1 MQTQHT
7 RSLALAVLLLPMLAL
22 ASVGKVSVLE
32 GQASRTPGAGGK
44 QALRVGS
51 DIELGDTL
59 EVGPRSNLKLTLS
72 DRSVIMLGENSQLR
86 IDEARFEG
94 QERKGFSATLGFGK
108 IWSHVEK
115 MMAGS
120 NAKFEVRTERAVAG
134 VRGTIFRVDAVKVV
148 GATTQLA
155 RRAHTVVRVVE
166 GRVAVEAQVKKAGS
180 KPGATPPG
188 KQGPRVQVPGPTEVS
203 AEQWERRFVELQ
215 ANQQVSVGEELWK
228 EAAVDAASKKDAFA
242 RFVDKQQ
249 GATP

>member
-1 MQTQHT
+1 MKRAQRHT
-7 RSLALAVLLLPMLAL
+7 RSLALALLLLPALAL

-32 GQASRTPGAGGK
+32 GRAQRTPASGAK
-44 QALRVGS
+44 AALQVGS

-86 IDEARFEG
+86 IDEATFEG

-108 IWSHVEK
+108 IWSRVEK
-115 MMAGS
+115 MMAGPD
-120 NAKFEVRTERAVAG
+120 AKFEVRTERAVAG

-148 GATTQLA
+148 GATTQLS
-155 RRAHTVVRVVE
+155 RRVHTVVRVVE
-166 GRVAVEAQVKKAGS
+166 GRVAVQAQVKRALK
-180 KPGATPPG
+180 GAQPPG
-188 KQGPRVQVPGPTEVS
+188 KGPRVQVPGPTQVS

-228 EAAVDAASKKDAFA
+228 EAAVDPASRRDAFA
-242 RFVDKQQ
+242 RFVDRN
-249 GATP
+249 P

>member
-1 MQTQHT
+1 MKRAQRHT
-7 RSLALAVLLLPMLAL
+7 RSLALALLLLPALAL

-32 GQASRTPGAGGK
+32 GRAQRTPASGAK
-44 QALRVGS
+44 AALQVGS

-86 IDEARFEG
+86 IDEATFEG

-108 IWSHVEK
+108 IWSRVEK
-115 MMAGS
+115 MMAGPD
-120 NAKFEVRTERAVAG
+120 AKFEVRTERAVAG

-148 GATTQLA
+148 GATTQLS
-155 RRAHTVVRVVE
+155 RRVHTVVRVVE
-166 GRVAVEAQVKKAGS
+166 GRVAVQAQVKRAPK
-180 KPGATPPG
+180 GAQPPG
-188 KQGPRVQVPGPTEVS
+188 GKGPRVQVPGPTQVS

-228 EAAVDAASKKDAFA
+228 EAAVDPASRRDAFA
-242 RFVDKQQ
+242 RFVDRN
-249 GATP
+249 P

>member
-1 MQTQHT
+1 
-7 RSLALAVLLLPMLAL
+7 
-22 ASVGKVSVLE
+22 
-32 GQASRTPGAGGK
+32 
-44 QALRVGS
+44 
-51 DIELGDTL
+51 
-59 EVGPRSNLKLTLS
+59 
-72 DRSVIMLGENSQLR
+72 MLGENSQLR
-86 IDEARFEG
+86 IDEASFEG

-108 IWSHVEK
+108 IWSQVEK
-115 MMAGS
+115 MMAGP

-166 GRVAVEAQVKKAGS
+166 GRVAVEAQVKKAV
-180 KPGATPPG
+180 KGATPPG

-242 RFVDKQQ
+242 RFVDKQRR
-249 GATP
+249 ATP